1 MQCAGEMIDS
11 WSTDEIKNWN
21 LTICDIH
28 WNFYKICRNINM
40 KVIEVVVVE

>member
-21 LTICDIH
+21 LKSNDVTYTEISIK
-28 WNFYKICRNINM
+28 Y
-40 KVIEVVVVE
+40 VEI